1 MTKQIQTDPTTS
13 RLADI
18 LGCCDTIALTMLSV
32 IETAEALGHRADRR
46 YVMEELGITRKQ
58 FYARSTVLIKQ
69 GIIKHRLGTRVGP
82 YVLTNFGKIITGKAF
97 RLINTCIGSFSE
109 LQAIEFLDTK
119 DWTREEYVGFVKRLL
134 KDSELQ
140 ELVLR
145 GE

>member
-32 IETAEALGHRADRR
+32 IETAEALGHRADRH
-46 YVMEELGITRKQ
+46 YVMEEMGITTKQ
-58 FYARSTVLIKQ
+58 FYARSTALIKQ

-82 YVLTNFGKIITGKAF
+82 YVLTNFGQIITGKAF
-97 RLINTCIGSFSE
+97 RLINTCIESFSE
-109 LQAIEFLDTK
+109 LQAIEYLDTK
-119 DWTREEYVGFVKRLL
+119 DWTREEYIEFVKRLL